1 MTVKEFFALE
11 PGEIFQQGVFFMDG
25 IKMHY
30 AFKKGH
36 GQDWAGY
43 YQKHDL
49 PLSDVTKF
57 GNKMTWTIA
66 KRLCSK
72 DIVNLYRL

>member
-1 MTVKEFFALE
+1 MTVKDFFTLDH
-11 PGEIFQQGVFFMDG
+11 GEIFQQGVFFMDG
-25 IKMHY
+25 VKMAY

-49 PLSDVTKF
+49 LLSDVTKF
-57 GNKMTWTIA
+57 GNKMSWTIA
-66 KRLCSK
+66 KSLCPK
-72 DIVNLYRL
+72 DIVNLYRS

>member
-1 MTVKEFFALE
+1 MTVKEFFTLE
-11 PGEIFQQGVFFMDG
+11 AGEIFQQGIVFINDV
-25 IKMHY
+25 KMHY